1 MAQHHA
7 TTADADIM
15 LRLFELKRD
24 PELKKARNFCVLE
37 FWPRT
42 VDDVLRAIPA
52 FATPE
57 NNNLRQ
63 VIAFWEMAASFVLR
77 GALHED
83 LFLDSAGEM
92 FFLWAKF
99 RPFIK
104 EVRERLTAH
113 ELMVCVEKL
122 IAANPASLER
132 VAKLEKRIAE
142 KVATM
147 QAAADPGGSGRYQT
161 VLSRPA

>member
-1 MAQHHA
+1 MVQHHA
-7 TTADADIM
+7 SPADAQIM
-15 LRLFELKRD
+15 LQLFELKRD
-24 PELKKARNFCVLE
+24 PELRKARNFCVLE
-37 FWPRT
+37 FWPRSAE
-42 VDDVLRAIPA
+42 DVLRALPA

-57 NNNLRQ
+57 NSNLRQ

-77 GALHED
+77 GALHEE

-92 FFLWAKF
+92 LFLWAKL

-104 EVRERLTAH
+104 EIREKLIAH
-113 ELMVCVEKL
+113 ELLVCVEKMVESS
-122 IAANPASLER
+122 PKSQER
-132 VAKLEKRIAE
+132 VARLEKRIAE

-147 QAAADPGGSGRYQT
+147 QGAAEPGGSGRYQT

>member
-1 MAQHHA
+1 MTAHHA
-7 TTADADIM
+7 TSADAEIM

-37 FWPRT
+37 FWPRS
-42 VDDVLRAIPA
+42 VDDVLRAIPS

-63 VIAFWEMAASFVLR
+63 VVAFWEMAASFVLR
-77 GALHED
+77 GALHEE
-83 LFLDSAGEM
+83 LFLDTAGEM

-99 RPFIK
+99 RPFIQAA
-104 EVRERLTAH
+104 REKLVAP
-113 ELMVCVEKL
+113 ELLLNVEKL
-122 IAANPASLER
+122 VNSNPKSQERAAR
-132 VAKLEKRIAE
+132 LEKRIAE

-147 QAAADPGGSGRYQT
+147 QAVAEPGGTGRYQT
-161 VLSRPA
+161 VLTRPA